1 MVAPAIFSETFHE
14 IELLTDGR
22 DYTREI
28 TIAWSLDPG
37 KESQDT
43 HFFKH
48 EESRVSFPFLSI
60 YIGNSPLFRRIDTIF
75 NIKKL

>member
-14 IELLTDGR
+14 IELLTYGR

-37 KESQDT
+37 KTESFGLRVFVDMYNAIYPKPGGCFVLED
-43 HFFKH
+43 FFY
-48 EESRVSFPFLSI
+48 R
-60 YIGNSPLFRRIDTIF
+60 
-75 NIKKL
+75 